1 MIYQVSPLSLSTCGG
16 GHFFGKAMSKRPG
29 VTESPISG
37 KNHKRCTMAD
47 SETLMTTGTRGLMR
61 LADDSQGRNRSVD
74 TEKLKTR
81 IDPEGVH
88 IVAFHMIHN
97 DCEYRTLWMVKMKDS
112 MDPANV
118 WIDSSFDV
126 FNTNTQILQMNEI
139 HGRELC
145 YS

>member
-1 MIYQVSPLSLSTCGG
+1 
-16 GHFFGKAMSKRPG
+16 
-29 VTESPISG
+29 
-37 KNHKRCTMAD
+37 MAD